1 MATEESPAAPK
12 VDERR
17 TQPLGGLI
25 AELERQGLL
34 RSVLAGAAQTA
45 SVPISGVT
53 LDSRRV
59 ESGTLFAALSGQ
71 HVDGIEF
78 VGDAVARGAAAILAE
93 RASPHLAV
101 PQLLVH
107 AGRPALALAAAW
119 FNGYPSESLGIV
131 GITGTDGKTTT
142 SYLVRSMLQAA
153 GFSTGL
159 VGTIDVVAGGA
170 SLGNA
175 ARATS
180 PEAPELQGY
189 LARMVSGGDRFA
201 VVESTSHGLAQD
213 RLAFVAYDVAV
224 LTNVTHEHLEFHRT
238 IEAYRAA
245 KRRLFEALATTDRNP
260 DKGWGK
266 HAVLNADDPI
276 SLDYARAA
284 REAGGEVHL
293 YGSDA
298 AAAIRAVSV
307 REDASGL
314 RLTVSTP
321 RWQADVLVHL
331 PGRFNVHNALAAI
344 GVGEAL
350 DLDPSQIR
358 AGIEAVES
366 VPGRMQRIDA
376 GQPFTVVVDYA
387 HTPDSLA
394 KVLDNLAPLAAAG
407 GGGLI
412 AVFGSAGDRDTAKR
426 PMMGR
431 VAAERTRLMVVTDE
445 DPRSEDR
452 QEILDQIAAGAPSRR
467 SGQDLL
473 LIADRREA
481 IAAGIGAARPGD
493 VVVLCG
499 KGHEKTIEYAD
510 GDISWDEVAAARD
523 ALRELGYG

>member
-1 MATEESPAAPK
+1 MATEEPAAPAN
-12 VDERR
+12 DERSR
-17 TQPLGGLI
+17 AKPLGALI
-25 AELERQGLL
+25 AELEQDGLL
-34 RSVLAGAAQTA
+34 RSVLAGAAPTA
-45 SVPISGVT
+45 SVDVRGVT

-59 ESGTLFAALSGQ
+59 EPGTLFAALPGQ
-71 HVDGIEF
+71 HHDGIEF
-78 VGDAVARGAAAILAE
+78 VADAVTRRAAAVLAE
-93 RASPHLAV
+93 RASPAIGI

-107 AGRPALALAAAW
+107 SGRPALALAAAW
-119 FNGYPSESLGIV
+119 VNGYPSASLGVV

-142 SYLVRSMLQAA
+142 SYLVRSILEAA
-153 GFSTGL
+153 GHPSGL

-180 PEAPELQGY
+180 PESPDLQSY
-189 LARMVSGGDRFA
+189 LARMVAGGDRFA

-213 RLAFVAYDVAV
+213 RLACVAYDVAV

-245 KRRLFEALATTDRNP
+245 KRRLFEALAVTARNP

-276 SLDYARAA
+276 AVDYAAAA
-284 REAGGEVHL
+284 RDAGADVHL

-298 AAAIRAVSV
+298 AAAIRAVSL
-307 REDASGL
+307 REDANGI

-321 RWQADVLVHL
+321 RWQSDVLVHL

-344 GVGEAL
+344 GVGESL
-350 DLDPSQIR
+350 DLDPAQIR
-358 AGIEAVES
+358 AGIEAVDS
-366 VPGRMQRIDA
+366 VPGRMQRVDA
-376 GQPFTVVVDYA
+376 GQPFAVVVDYA
-387 HTPDSLA
+387 HTADSLA

-431 VAAERTRLMVVTDE
+431 IAAERTRLMVITDE

-452 QEILDQIAAGAPSRR
+452 HQILEEIAAGASSRR
-467 SGQDLL
+467 RGQDLL

-481 IAAGIGAARPGD
+481 IGAALAAARPGD

-510 GDISWDEVAAARD
+510 GDIAWDEAEAARA
-523 ALRELGYG
+523 ALRDLGYG